1 MVQKPTIILHVT
13 ETFTLNKLNKLIKM
27 IIITVYQKRDLST
40 NKNFLQDKLF
50 TGQMYN
56 FVYKRDLLR
65 AFPTKIRIK
74 EVYKNDLFFH
84 YYSCFT
90 NYNISH

>member
-1 MVQKPTIILHVT
+1 
-13 ETFTLNKLNKLIKM
+13 M

-40 NKNFLQDKLF
+40 NKEFLQDKLF

-65 AFPTKIRIK
+65 AFPTK
-74 EVYKNDLFFH
+74 NTDNGSL
-84 YYSCFT
+84 
-90 NYNISH
+90 

>member
-1 MVQKPTIILHVT
+1 
-13 ETFTLNKLNKLIKM
+13 M

-65 AFPTKIRIK
+65 AFPTKIRIT
-74 EVYKNDLFFH
+74 EVYKNDLFFFIIIAVLQITTFH
-84 YYSCFT
+84 IKKFRYENCRSY
-90 NYNISH
+90 